1 MHQMKVVNIVEN
13 LADWLK
19 LLRKYGIKR
28 TDCTDYVEMYH
39 DFMAL
44 RAAPNSKHREVLR
57 DLEAK
62 YGYGKTKIWELVAKL
77 DKEI

>member
-1 MHQMKVVNIVEN
+1 
-13 LADWLK
+13 
-19 LLRKYGIKR
+19 
-28 TDCTDYVEMYH
+28 MYH